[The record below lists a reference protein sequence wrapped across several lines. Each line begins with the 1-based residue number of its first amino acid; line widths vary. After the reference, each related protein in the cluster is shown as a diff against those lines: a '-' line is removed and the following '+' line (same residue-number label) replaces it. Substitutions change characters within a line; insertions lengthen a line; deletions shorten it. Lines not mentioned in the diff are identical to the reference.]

1 MAAEPVVIR
10 RTATV
15 EEAQIIVAWLDEQG
29 VEAVVVDQ
37 ANPGVFAFGVTD
49 NEGIAI
55 AVPDEESARRAKS
68 ILEEHDRQQVEST
81 LPDTPIEKVD
91 VVCDAC
97 KTTTTFTGEQRGTV
111 QECGECGAY
120 LDVPERA

>member
-49 NEGIAI
+49 NEGISI

-68 ILEEHDRQQVEST
+68 ILEEHDRQQADT
-81 LPDTPIEKVD
+81 APPDTSIEMVA
-91 VVCDAC
+91 VVCEAC
-97 KTTTTFTGEQRGTV
+97 KATTSFTGEQRGTV
-111 QECGECGAY
+111 QECSECGAY
-120 LDVPERA
+120 LDVPEQA

>member
-49 NEGIAI
+49 IEGIAI
-55 AVPDEESARRAKS
+55 AVPDEESARRAES
-68 ILEEHDRQQVEST
+68 ILAEHDREHAEAT
-81 LPDTPIEKVD
+81 LPDTSIERVD
-91 VVCDAC
+91 VVCETC
-97 KTTTTFTGEQRGTV
+97 KSTTTFTGEQRGTV
-111 QECGECGAY
+111 QECSECGAY